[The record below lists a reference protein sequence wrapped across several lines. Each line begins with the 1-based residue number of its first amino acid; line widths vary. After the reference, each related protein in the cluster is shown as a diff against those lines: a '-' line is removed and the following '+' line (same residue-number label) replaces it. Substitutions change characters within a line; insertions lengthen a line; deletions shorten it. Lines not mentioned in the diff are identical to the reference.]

1 MTNHIFEY
9 FNWDTFP
16 NKEEDKDNIKTRFDM
31 DGLVVYIGEYSISID
46 RLFYIINHSKKVIY
60 KDLTSNIK

>member
-1 MTNHIFEY
+1 MTKHIFDY
-9 FNWDTFP
+9 FDWNTFP
-16 NKEEDKDNIKTRFDM
+16 NKEEDKDNVKTRFDM
-31 DGLVVYIGEYSISID
+31 NGLVVYIGEYSISID